1 MRSWFTV
8 GVYTSLAVSLNKLF
22 HSHGEEGS
30 SFFLVAVP
38 ADFSQRET
46 FINRMSKREL
56 SNNFQAPQFINLSCL
71 NFFFLWGFFFLFLT
85 QLPCTSLLYSALF
98 VLQLCRSTA
107 LLPAAVPLLPWVP
120 KAVGRELRYLE
131 GCKKNRCAALP
142 PSERASWSLK
152 TILLASASLCQVILA
167 KLVLDCACCS
177 YLL

>member
-22 HSHGEEGS
+22 HSHGEEDS

-71 NFFFLWGFFFLFLT
+71 NFFFSLRFFFFVSHSAALHF
-85 QLPCTSLLYSALF
+85 SAL
-98 VLQLCRSTA
+98 LCSVC
-107 LLPAAVPLLPWVP
+107 LAAVQIYCSAP
-120 KAVGRELRYLE
+120 
-131 GCKKNRCAALP
+131 CSC
-142 PSERASWSLK
+142 
-152 TILLASASLCQVILA
+152 ASLALSA
-167 KLVLDCACCS
+167 
-177 YLL
+177 